1 MLQNVPM
8 KFRRVSFARRALAG
22 AALALSTFAAAQT
35 SPFQF
40 NLPPD
45 YLNRFG
51 GAEPVVS
58 STDGYGVRGF
68 PLPTPL
74 DLRVSLVKAPTYWDG
89 GLSLRASDTTFRVGR
104 FYNVPTLEITHDPYK
119 GAQFSGVV
127 RGEGGLSVFSGGYA
141 STSWQDRVR
150 VLNNVGVAFKGEVT
164 APYTRSEV
172 SVGYGQPFGAFN
184 TYVAATA
191 RAYTFPL
198 QREVQ
203 GSVDFYASAS
213 VSPVKGLLLSASHFE
228 RFVAG
233 TSAVPD
239 FALGRYQESNLNATY
254 RLDSAWPVPEFG
266 LGAVRARS
274 ARNWTNDYTYVYGDV
289 FLRTSLLPTMFG
301 PSVGYRVDPGGK
313 TGLWLFSLVTLGL

>member
-58 STDGYGVRGF
+58 STDGYGVRGL

-213 VSPVKGLLLSASHFE
+213 VSPCSTTRAPQPSVRTTL
-228 RFVAG
+228 VAG
-233 TSAVPD
+233 VKRGMERAVEGVDAQGQPAGGD
-239 FALGRYQESNLNATY
+239 ESEH
-254 RLDSAWPVPEFG
+254 REQDCPVEAGTLPRQHEQTG
-266 LGAVRARS
+266 GQQRDGGEEGQQLAQRDGAHR
-274 ARNWTNDYTYVYGDV
+274 
-289 FLRTSLLPTMFG
+289 RTSG
-301 PSVGYRVDPGGK
+301 PWPA
-313 TGLWLFSLVTLGL
+313 